1 MLSSE
6 NPTPGNDDQVSGH
19 GMWSSR
25 MAFILAA
32 TGSAVGL
39 GNIWRF
45 PYVTAEN
52 GGGAF
57 VLIYL
62 VCIAA
67 IGIPLLMSEILVGR
81 AGRHSPINSLK
92 QLAQRSQRTW
102 RWMFVGVLGALIG
115 WMILSFYSMVAGWTL
130 AYGWHYLGEI
140 FSSTTVAL
148 DPDGK
153 FDDLLA
159 SPGALIFWLT
169 LFVTLSVGIVALG
182 VEKGLE
188 RAVRI
193 LMPMLFVLLL
203 LMVGYGMASGFFQQ
217 TLSYLFTPD
226 FSKVDGNTILQAM
239 GQAFFSLSL
248 GMTGIMAYGAY
259 VPRDVNIGKT
269 AGIIALADT
278 GVALLA
284 GMAIFPIVFAH
295 GLSTGE
301 GPGLIFVTL
310 PYAFADIEFGNI
322 LGFSFFLL
330 LAVAAW
336 TSAISLMEPA
346 VAYLSESKRFSRLSA
361 AVTVGVATWV
371 LALGSVFSMNIWSG
385 YTIGG
390 KNFQEL
396 IEYIASNLLLPLGG
410 LATGLFVGWVLSRV
424 IVREQLSELSD
435 GQYQLWRFLVRY
447 VGPVLV
453 FVVFLSA
460 AGVI

>member
-1 MLSSE
+1 MLKTDNQ
-6 NPTPGNDDQVSGH
+6 NPGGDQVSGH
-19 GMWSSR
+19 GMWSSK

-62 VCIAA
+62 LCIAV

-92 QLAQRSQRTW
+92 MLAQRSQRSW

-130 AYGWHYLGEI
+130 AYSWHYLGEI
-140 FSSTTVAL
+140 FTSTPAAL
-148 DPDGK
+148 DPEGK
-153 FDDLLA
+153 FNGLLA
-159 SPGALIFWLT
+159 SPGELTLWLT
-169 LFVTLSVGIVALG
+169 IFISLSLGIVALG

-193 LMPMLFVLLL
+193 LMPMLFALLL
-203 LMVGYGMASGFFQQ
+203 IMVGYGMSTGFFQE
-217 TLSYLFTPD
+217 TVSYLFTPD
-226 FSKVDGNTILQAM
+226 FSKVNGETILQAL

-259 VPRDVNIGKT
+259 VPRDVPIGKT
-269 AGIIALADT
+269 ATTIALADT
-278 GVALLA
+278 GVAVLA
-284 GMAIFPIVFAH
+284 GLAIFPIVFAN
-295 GLSTGE
+295 GLTTSD

-310 PYAFADIEFGNI
+310 PYAFADMSYGTFFGF
-322 LGFSFFLL
+322 GFFLL

-346 VAYLSESKRFSRLSA
+346 VAYLSETKRFTRVTA
-361 AVTVGVATWV
+361 ALAVGAATWV
-371 LALGSVFSMNIWSG
+371 LALGSVFSMNIWSE
-385 YTIGG
+385 YTLFGR
-390 KNFQEL
+390 NFQEL
-396 IEYIASNLLLPLGG
+396 IEYFSSNLLLPLGG
-410 LATGLFVGWVLSRV
+410 LATGVFVGWALSRV
-424 IVREQLSELSD
+424 VTREQLSEMSE
-435 GQYQLWRFLVRY
+435 GTYQTWRFLIRY
-447 VGPVLV
+447 VAPILV

>member
-1 MLSSE
+1 MLKTDNSS
-6 NPTPGNDDQVSGH
+6 PGDGDQVSGH
-19 GMWSSR
+19 GMWSSK

-62 VCIAA
+62 LCIAV
-67 IGIPLLMSEILVGR
+67 IGIPLLMSEILLGR

-92 QLAQRSQRTW
+92 LLAQRSKRTW

-130 AYGWHYLGEI
+130 AYSWHYLGEI
-140 FSSTTVAL
+140 FATAPPAF
-148 DPDGK
+148 DPQGK
-153 FDDLLA
+153 FGGLLA

-169 LFVTLSVGIVALG
+169 AFILLSLGVVALG

-193 LMPMLFVLLL
+193 LMPMLFALLL
-203 LMVGYGMASGFFQQ
+203 IMVGYGMSTGFFQQ
-217 TLSYLFTPD
+217 TISYLFSPD
-226 FSKVDGNTILQAM
+226 FSKVDGNTILQAL

-259 VPRDVNIGKT
+259 VPRDVPIGRT
-269 AGIIALADT
+269 AATIALADT
-278 GVALLA
+278 GVAVLA
-284 GMAIFPIVFAH
+284 GMAIFPIVFAN
-295 GLSTGE
+295 GLATGE

-310 PYAFADIEFGNI
+310 PYAFADMSYGSFFGF
-322 LGFSFFLL
+322 GFFLL

-346 VAYLSESKRFSRLSA
+346 VAFLSESKRFTRVSA
-361 AVTVGVATWV
+361 ALVVGAATWV
-371 LALGSVFSMNIWSG
+371 LALGSVFAMNIWSG
-385 YTIGG
+385 FTIAG

-396 IEYIASNLLLPLGG
+396 LEYVASNLLLPLGG
-410 LATGLFVGWVLSRV
+410 LTTAVFVGWALSRV
-424 IVREQLSELSD
+424 IAREQLSELSESR
-435 GQYQLWRFLVRY
+435 YQLWRFLVRY
-447 VGPVLV
+447 VAPILV

>member
-6 NPTPGNDDQVSGH
+6 NPASGSGDQGSGH

-62 VCIAA
+62 VCILA
-67 IGIPLLMSEILVGR
+67 IGLPLLMSEILVGR
-81 AGRHSPINSLK
+81 AGRHSPINSLRL
-92 QLAQRSQRTW
+92 LAERSQRTW

-140 FSSTTVAL
+140 FASSTEAL
-148 DPDGK
+148 DPQGK
-153 FDDLLA
+153 FEGLLA

-169 LFVTLSVGIVALG
+169 AFVSLSVGVVALG

-193 LMPMLFVLLL
+193 LMPMLFALLL
-203 LMVGYGMASGFFQQ
+203 LMVGYGIASGFFQQ
-217 TLSYLFTPD
+217 TISYLFTPD
-226 FSKVDGNTILQAM
+226 FSKVDGGTILEAM

-259 VPRDVNIGKT
+259 VPRNVNIGRT
-269 AGIIALADT
+269 AGVIALADT
-278 GVALLA
+278 GVAVLA

-310 PYAFADIEFGNI
+310 PYAFNDMAFGT
-322 LGFSFFLL
+322 LFGFAFFLL

-346 VAYLSESKRFSRLSA
+346 VAYLSETKRFTRVSA
-361 AVTVGVATWV
+361 SITVGVATWV
-371 LALGSVFSMNIWSG
+371 LALGSVFSMNIWSE
-385 YTIGG
+385 YTFAGR
-390 KNFQEL
+390 NFQEL
-396 IEYIASNLLLPLGG
+396 IEYISSNLLLPLGG
-410 LATGLFVGWVLSRV
+410 LATGVFVGWALSRV
-424 IVREQLSELSD
+424 IAREQLSELSD
-435 GQYQLWRFLVRY
+435 TQYQVWRFLLRY